1 MLVSTK
7 VIGYLSYARLSYSNN
22 WCAHSCPLYQCT
34 SDMAAVTCRAISM
47 FTVVPL
53 SYNRL
58 DDTKKKR
65 TTKELT
71 DASVFETDE
80 HPVFLLD

>member
-1 MLVSTK
+1 
-7 VIGYLSYARLSYSNN
+7 
-22 WCAHSCPLYQCT
+22 
-34 SDMAAVTCRAISM
+34 M

>member
-7 VIGYLSYARLSYSNN
+7 VVGYLSYARLSYANA
-22 WCAHSCPLYQCT
+22 WCVRCSERSGYPAYRTAVSRASCPFP
-34 SDMAAVTCRAISM
+34 CRAISM

-58 DDTKKKR
+58 DDSKKR
-65 TTKELT
+65 RVVKTIADFPIE
-71 DASVFETDE
+71 FGDE
-80 HPVFLLD
+80 